1 MNQEVVL
8 SLSPADSR
16 TFHGRAYSRLMGVA
30 ESEEP
35 LKIYLVRFEAGA
47 RTNWH
52 SHSGTQIL
60 VVTSGR
66 CRYQRAGEP
75 AREAG
80 AGQSV
85 RFEPD
90 VRHWHGGSAEA
101 AAEHIAVN
109 LDGGET
115 TWMEE
120 VTDHEFRGEAPE
132 SNPPSRRQR

>member
-16 TFHGRAYSRLMGVA
+16 TFHGRAYSRLLGA
-30 ESEEP
+30 ADSEES
-35 LKIYLVRFEAGA
+35 LKLYLVRFEAGA

-66 CRYQRAGEP
+66 CRFQRDGEP
-75 AREAG
+75 VREAE
-80 AGQSV
+80 AGQSI
-85 RFEPD
+85 RFEAD
-90 VRHWHGGSAEA
+90 VRHWHGASADA

-109 LDGGET
+109 LNSGET
-115 TWMEE
+115 NWMAE
-120 VTDHEFRGEAPE
+120 VTDEQFRGDD
-132 SNPPSRRQR
+132 